1 MRKVSVYAAVFSV
14 GAVGYALIE
23 MLWRGRTHWSM
34 MLTGGACMAFIYFV
48 ERRYCAASRWRRCLA
63 DTVMISLS
71 ELIVGFFVNIL
82 LDWHVWDYSKL
93 PLNLFGQICPLY
105 AALWFLLC
113 IPVTYVC
120 TAVHAYAARRRVH
133 DTQVL
138 S

>member
-23 MLWRGRTHWSM
+23 LLWRGRTHWSM
-34 MLTGGACMAFIYFV
+34 MLTGGACTAFIYFV
-48 ERRYCAASRWRRCLA
+48 ERRYCAASRWRRCFA
-63 DTVMISLS
+63 DTVMISLL

-120 TAVHAYAARRRVH
+120 TAVSRIAAHRRMR
-133 DTQVL
+133 DMQTL